1 MTYDIYR
8 KWGYIM
14 NEIKNYTES
23 IFENIKHIDEFGN
36 EYWYARELMCAL
48 EYVQWRRFEEVIDKA
63 KIACINSSVD
73 INGQFADVG
82 KLSINVNGGKRKIN
96 DYKLSRYACYLII

>member
-1 MTYDIYR
+1 
-8 KWGYIM
+8 M

-36 EYWYARELMCAL
+36 EYWEARELMCAL
-48 EYVQWRRFEEVIDKA
+48 EYVQWRRFEEIIDKA

>member
-1 MTYDIYR
+1 MSYDIYR
-8 KWGYIM
+8 KWGYSM
-14 NEIKNYTES
+14 KEIKNYTES
-23 IFENIKHIDEFGN
+23 IFDSIKHIDEFGN
-36 EYWYARELMCAL
+36 EYWEARELMCAL
-48 EYVQWRRFEEVIDKA
+48 EYVQWRRFEEIIDKA